1 MTTLKPEI
9 IISKL
14 VIMTLKL
21 IITTQ
26 TQTRNNDLK
35 NSYLQTRN
43 YDFQIHNR
51 DFKLVI
57 MNLLLRQTD
66 RGPMAII
73 IWIILEKNVPIYIL
87 RESALVW

>member
-14 VIMTLKL
+14 VIMT
-21 IITTQ
+21 Q
-26 TQTRNNDLK
+26 TQTHNNDLK

-51 DFKLVI
+51 DFNVDASHLQEKKTNQYNP
-57 MNLLLRQTD
+57 NLMW
-66 RGPMAII
+66 GGG
-73 IWIILEKNVPIYIL
+73 
-87 RESALVW
+87 

>member
-21 IITTQ
+21 IIT

-57 MNLLLRQTD
+57 MSLQTCYYDKQTEDLWLL
-66 RGPMAII
+66 
-73 IWIILEKNVPIYIL
+73 
-87 RESALVW
+87 

>member
-14 VIMTLKL
+14 VIMSLKL

-51 DFKLVI
+51 DFKLVT
-57 MNLLLRQTD
+57 MSLQTCYYDKQTEDLWLL
-66 RGPMAII
+66 
-73 IWIILEKNVPIYIL
+73 
-87 RESALVW
+87 

>member
-14 VIMTLKL
+14 VIMSLKL

-57 MNLLLRQTD
+57 MSLQTCYYDKQTEDLWLL
-66 RGPMAII
+66 
-73 IWIILEKNVPIYIL
+73 
-87 RESALVW
+87 

>member
-14 VIMTLKL
+14 VIMALKR

-51 DFKLVI
+51 DFKHVI
-57 MNLLLRQTD
+57 LSLQTCYYDKQTEDLWLL
-66 RGPMAII
+66 
-73 IWIILEKNVPIYIL
+73 
-87 RESALVW
+87 

>member
-26 TQTRNNDLK
+26 TQTHTNDLK
-35 NSYLQTRN
+35 KSYLQTRN

-66 RGPMAII
+66 RGRMAII

>member
-35 NSYLQTRN
+35 SSYLQTRN
-43 YDFQIHNR
+43 YDFQIQNR

-57 MNLLLRQTD
+57 MSLQTCYYDKQTEDLWLL
-66 RGPMAII
+66 
-73 IWIILEKNVPIYIL
+73 
-87 RESALVW
+87 